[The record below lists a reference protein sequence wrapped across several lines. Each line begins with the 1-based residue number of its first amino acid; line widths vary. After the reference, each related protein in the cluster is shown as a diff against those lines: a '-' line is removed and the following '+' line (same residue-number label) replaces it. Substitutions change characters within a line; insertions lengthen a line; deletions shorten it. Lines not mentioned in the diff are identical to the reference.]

1 MSATSSGEGVFTGS
15 YWLCLLPMIT
25 NINGSDFGPDLS
37 HEGVCLQIVHLVGF
51 SAGAH
56 VR

>member
-1 MSATSSGEGVFTGS
+1 MSAASSGEGVFTGS
-15 YWLCLLPMIT
+15 QWLCLLPMIT

-37 HEGVCLQIVHLVGF
+37 HEGVCLQIVHLAGF

-56 VR
+56 VG